1 MSLPEPE
8 ILTSIVSRVFRI
20 ADVTAGEQEHEY
32 LYRYRGE
39 LFVDSIEA
47 FDQLTERLR
56 PYQLTP
62 LFRKEKDGFQVIYL
76 VRSLPAPKKSNINV
90 NIILFVLTVFS
101 VIWVGMQFTD
111 PVLIP
116 SDATELE
123 SVWLA
128 IIYGGLPFA
137 ASMLSILLAHE
148 FGHYLVARY
157 HKTAAT
163 LPYFIPMPL
172 SILGTLGAV
181 IVWKELPR
189 NKRILF
195 DVGIA
200 GPLSG
205 LVIAI
210 PVLLYGLSIS
220 TLGPVEPSPGGFIEG
235 NSMLY
240 LFAKFAVF
248 GRFLPEPA
256 SYGGLAPALYWL
268 RYFFTGTPLPI
279 GGTDVFI
286 SSVALA
292 GWAGLLVT
300 ALNLLPVGQLDGG
313 HILYTL
319 FGKKL
324 RYAFPV
330 IIVIMGILGLF
341 WSGWWLWVF
350 LLFLFG
356 RQSAEPLD
364 QITELDAPRRALAW
378 FMIFIFFLVFT
389 PVPMILLG

>member
-1 MSLPEPE
+1 MTLPQPE
-8 ILTSIVSRVFRI
+8 ILTSIIARVFRI
-20 ADVTAGEQEHEY
+20 EDVTAGEQEY
-32 LYRYRGE
+32 AYRFRGE
-39 LFVDSIEA
+39 LFIDSVQA
-47 FDQLTERLR
+47 FDQLTQNLQ
-56 PYQLTP
+56 PYGLTP
-62 LFRKEKDGFQVIYL
+62 LFRKEKDGAQVIYL
-76 VRSLPAPKKSNINV
+76 VRSLPTPKKSNISV

-101 VIWVGMQFTD
+101 VMLMGVDVQET
-111 PVLIP
+111 PP
-116 SDATELE
+116 EDAL
-123 SVWLA
+123 
-128 IIYGGLPFA
+128 GLLLFLLRNILTGWPFA
-137 ASMLSILLAHE
+137 LSLLSILLAHE
-148 FGHYLVARY
+148 FGHYLAARR

-163 LPYFIPMPL
+163 LPYFIPMPF

-205 LVIAI
+205 LIVAI

-220 TLGPVEPSPGGFIEG
+220 TIGPVQAGTGSFIEG
-235 NSMLY
+235 NSILY
-240 LFAKFAVF
+240 LLAKFVVF

-256 SYGGLAPALYWL
+256 SYGSLHPLLYWI
-268 RYFFTGTPLPI
+268 RYLLTGTPAPL

-286 SSVALA
+286 SPIALA

-319 FGKKL
+319 FGKRL
-324 RYAFPV
+324 QYAFPV
-330 IIVIMGILGLF
+330 IIVTMGILGLF
-341 WSGWWLWVF
+341 WNGWWLWVF

-356 RQSAEPLD
+356 HQSAEPLD
-364 QITELDAPRRALAW
+364 QITELDPPRRALAW

>member
-8 ILTSIVSRVFRI
+8 ILTAIVSRVFHI
-20 ADVTAGEQEHEY
+20 QDVTMGEQDY
-32 LYRYRGE
+32 LYRFRGK

-47 FDQLTERLR
+47 FDQLSERLQ
-56 PYQLTP
+56 PYGLTP
-62 LFRKEKDGFQVIYL
+62 LFRKEKDGQQVIYL
-76 VRSLPAPKKSNINV
+76 VRSLPAPKKSNINI
-90 NIILFVLTVFS
+90 NLLLFVLTVFS
-101 VIWVGMQFTD
+101 VMLMGVDVQETPPD
-111 PVLIP
+111 DTL
-116 SDATELE
+116 
-123 SVWLA
+123 
-128 IIYGGLPFA
+128 GLLLFLLRNILTGWPFA
-137 ASMLSILLAHE
+137 LSLLSILLAHE
-148 FGHYLVARY
+148 FGHYLAARR

-163 LPYFIPMPL
+163 LPYFIPMPF

-195 DVGIA
+195 DVGVA
-200 GPLSG
+200 GPLAG
-205 LVIAI
+205 LVVAI

-220 TLGPVEPSPGGFIEG
+220 TLGPVQAGAGSFIEG
-235 NSMLY
+235 NSILY
-240 LFAKFAVF
+240 LLAKFVVF
-248 GRFLPEPA
+248 GRLLPEPA
-256 SYGGLAPALYWL
+256 TYGSLPPVLYWL
-268 RYFFTGTPLPI
+268 RYFFTGTPAPY
-279 GGTDVFI
+279 GGVDVFI
-286 SSVALA
+286 SPVALA
-292 GWAGLLVT
+292 GWAGILVT

-330 IIVIMGILGLF
+330 IIVLMGILGLF

-378 FMIFIFFLVFT
+378 VMIFIFLLVFT

>member
-8 ILTSIVSRVFRI
+8 LLTSIVSRVFRI
-20 ADVTAGEQEHEY
+20 EDVTAGEQDY
-32 LYRYRGE
+32 LVRFRGE
-39 LFVDSIEA
+39 LFIDSVEA
-47 FDQLTERLR
+47 FDQLSERLQ
-56 PYQLTP
+56 PYGLTP
-62 LFRKEKDGFQVIYL
+62 LFRKEKDGQQVIYL
-76 VRSLPAPKKSNINV
+76 VGSLPAPKKSNISI
-90 NIILFVLTVFS
+90 NILLFVLTVFS
-101 VIWVGMQFTD
+101 VMLMGVDVQETPPD
-111 PVLIP
+111 
-116 SDATELE
+116 DALGLL
-123 SVWLA
+123 WLLLRN
-128 IIYGGLPFA
+128 IFSGWPFA
-137 ASMLSILLAHE
+137 LSLLSILLAHE
-148 FGHYLVARY
+148 FGHYLAARR

-163 LPYFIPMPL
+163 LPYFIPMPF

-195 DVGIA
+195 DVGVA

-205 LVIAI
+205 LVVAI

-220 TLGPVEPSPGGFIEG
+220 TIGPVQAGESSFLEG
-235 NSMLY
+235 NSILY
-240 LFAKFAVF
+240 LLAKFIVF
-248 GRFLPEPA
+248 GRLLPEPA

-268 RYFFTGTPLPI
+268 RYFFTGTPAPY
-279 GGTDVFI
+279 GGVDVFI
-286 SSVALA
+286 SPVALA
-292 GWAGLLVT
+292 GWAGILVT

-319 FGKKL
+319 FGRKL
-324 RYAFPV
+324 RFAFPV
-330 IIVIMGILGLF
+330 ILVLMGILGLF

-378 FMIFIFFLVFT
+378 LMIFIFILVFT
-389 PVPMILLG
+389 PVPMIVLG